1 MSGKD
6 RSAFFSLVPRA
17 LHIHNRGQSPRTTYL
32 NKLQCRQVLHIV
44 KTTDYQTYAVPIG
57 TDKSSVMSP
66 RTLSAV
72 TNIQHLSVLLL
83 LFMDNIMTS
92 KSTCY
97 RTSPD
102 IPKSSLL
109 LKYIHS
115 LPDTNIFKSTSLFKG
130 YRFMFIA
137 LYMNRRKTRNLANT
151 A

>member
-1 MSGKD
+1 MFVTKYLVSGKD
-6 RSAFFSLVPRA
+6 RNAFFSLVPMA

-66 RTLSAV
+66 RTLSEV

-83 LFMDNIMTS
+83 LFMDNTMTS
-92 KSTCY
+92 KPLCY
-97 RTSPD
+97 RTYPN
-102 IPKSSLL
+102 ILKFSLL

-115 LPDTNIFKSTSLFKG
+115 LPDTNITKYFVINIVYYGEFL
-130 YRFMFIA
+130 
-137 LYMNRRKTRNLANT
+137 
-151 A
+151 